1 MIYDD
6 MDDLV
11 PNSQEEASLY
21 QAIWD
26 LDYFLKQGMIK
37 IIDSNL
43 SDESKKIL
51 KEFYVGKC

>member
-1 MIYDD
+1 
-6 MDDLV
+6 MDNLV

-26 LDYFLKQGMIK
+26 LEYFLKQGMIK
-37 IIDSNL
+37 IINANL